1 MLQYFFVVCVWF
13 CVCVCVHYDLNV
25 ITNAKQL
32 IGPMPREQ
40 PFGSPTRRGVYDCAR
55 RRDESAADDNDDG
68 AERRAMLLV
77 AKNYREHTSRECA
90 SAIEGTFPNCE

>member
-1 MLQYFFVVCVWF
+1 MLPYVFVVCVWF

-40 PFGSPTRRGVYDCAR
+40 PFGSPTRR
-55 RRDESAADDNDDG
+55 RRDESADADDNDDG
-68 AERRAMLLV
+68 VERRAMLLV
-77 AKNYREHTSRECA
+77 AKNYREQT
-90 SAIEGTFPNCE
+90 